1 MSIRAIVVDDEPLAR
16 DELRFMLGQCE
27 DVEVVGEAR
36 NAPEAQGLCDEEL
49 PDVAFLDLRMPG
61 PDGVAL
67 AETLMANHPDLKVVI
82 VSAHDEG
89 ALRAFE
95 ARVADYLLKPVR
107 LERLRQ
113 AVERVR
119 SAPAGSANGTERLDR
134 IAVRRKEAYVVLEL
148 GDVIYF
154 EVKDELV
161 WAVTKEDRFAI
172 DKTLANLEDE
182 LDPDAF
188 FRSHRGFIVR
198 YDRIRAI
205 EPTGAGTYQLLLDH
219 PEEPKIPLARER
231 AKKLRERIPF
241 SGSSNAADEKQEPP
255 PPSGTM
261 SLQGMYS
268 YMADA
273 GVFVD
278 CATQERWPV
287 AHEGDNATLERAYG
301 KAKIAPG
308 APLLVTVEGGLDLR
322 PKVDGR
328 GKVKT
333 LIIQRFVRT
342 WPRETC
348 GWMQPVTL
356 EDTTW
361 ALLELK
367 GKAITVKVNDKAPYL
382 ELNSK
387 KASAYGFGGCNRF
400 FGSYETSERS

>member
-16 DELRFMLGQCE
+16 DELRFMLGQCQ

-36 NAPEAQGLCDEEL
+36 NAPEAQGLCDEEQ

-119 SAPAGSANGTERLDR
+119 TASGGAASSHEQLDR
-134 IAVRRKEAYVVLEL
+134 IAVRRKDAYVVLEL
-148 GDVIYF
+148 GDVTYF

-161 WAVTKEDRFAI
+161 WAVTEEDRFAI

-182 LDPDAF
+182 LDPEAF

-219 PEEPKIPLARER
+219 PDEPKIPLARER

-241 SGSSNAADEKQEPP
+241 SG
-255 PPSGTM
+255 
-261 SLQGMYS
+261 
-268 YMADA
+268 
-273 GVFVD
+273 
-278 CATQERWPV
+278 
-287 AHEGDNATLERAYG
+287 
-301 KAKIAPG
+301 
-308 APLLVTVEGGLDLR
+308 
-322 PKVDGR
+322 
-328 GKVKT
+328 
-333 LIIQRFVRT
+333 
-342 WPRETC
+342 
-348 GWMQPVTL
+348 
-356 EDTTW
+356 
-361 ALLELK
+361 
-367 GKAITVKVNDKAPYL
+367 
-382 ELNSK
+382 
-387 KASAYGFGGCNRF
+387 
-400 FGSYETSERS
+400 

>member
-27 DVEVVGEAR
+27 DIEVVGEAR
-36 NAPEAQGLCDEEL
+36 NAPEAQGLCEQER

-67 AETLMANHPDLKVVI
+67 AETLMAGHPELKVVI

-119 SAPAGSANGTERLDR
+119 GEPGGAESGHERLER
-134 IAVRRKEAYVVLEL
+134 IAVRRKDAYVVLEL

-161 WAVTKEDRFAI
+161 WAVTENDRFAI
-172 DKTLANLEDE
+172 DKTLATLEAE
-182 LDPDAF
+182 LDPEAF

-198 YDRIRAI
+198 YARIRAI

-241 SGSSNAADEKQEPP
+241 SG
-255 PPSGTM
+255 
-261 SLQGMYS
+261 
-268 YMADA
+268 
-273 GVFVD
+273 
-278 CATQERWPV
+278 
-287 AHEGDNATLERAYG
+287 
-301 KAKIAPG
+301 
-308 APLLVTVEGGLDLR
+308 
-322 PKVDGR
+322 
-328 GKVKT
+328 
-333 LIIQRFVRT
+333 
-342 WPRETC
+342 
-348 GWMQPVTL
+348 
-356 EDTTW
+356 
-361 ALLELK
+361 
-367 GKAITVKVNDKAPYL
+367 
-382 ELNSK
+382 
-387 KASAYGFGGCNRF
+387 
-400 FGSYETSERS
+400 

>member
-16 DELRFMLGQCE
+16 DELRFMLGQCD

-36 NAPEAQGLCDEEL
+36 NAPDAKSLCDSER

-67 AETLMANHPDLKVVI
+67 AETLMANHPDLRVVI

-119 SAPAGSANGTERLDR
+119 GGEAKSAVAYERLER
-134 IAVRRKEAYVVLEL
+134 IAVRRKDAYVVLEL
-148 GDVIYF
+148 EDVVYF

-161 WAVTKEDRFAI
+161 WAVTTQDRFAI
-172 DKTLANLEDE
+172 DKTLAVLENE

-205 EPTGAGTYQLLLDH
+205 EPTGAGTFQLLLDH
-219 PEEPKIPLARER
+219 PDEPKVPLARER

-241 SGSSNAADEKQEPP
+241 SG
-255 PPSGTM
+255 
-261 SLQGMYS
+261 
-268 YMADA
+268 
-273 GVFVD
+273 
-278 CATQERWPV
+278 
-287 AHEGDNATLERAYG
+287 
-301 KAKIAPG
+301 
-308 APLLVTVEGGLDLR
+308 
-322 PKVDGR
+322 
-328 GKVKT
+328 
-333 LIIQRFVRT
+333 
-342 WPRETC
+342 
-348 GWMQPVTL
+348 
-356 EDTTW
+356 
-361 ALLELK
+361 
-367 GKAITVKVNDKAPYL
+367 
-382 ELNSK
+382 
-387 KASAYGFGGCNRF
+387 
-400 FGSYETSERS
+400 

>member
-1 MSIRAIVVDDEPLAR
+1 MNIRAIVVDDEPLAR

-36 NAPEAQGLCDEEL
+36 NAPEAQGLCEEEQ

-61 PDGVAL
+61 PDGVVL

-119 SAPAGSANGTERLDR
+119 SASAGAVSSIEWLER
-134 IAVRRKEAYVVLEL
+134 IAVRRKDAYVVLEL

-161 WAVTKEDRFAI
+161 WAITEEDRFAI

-182 LDPDAF
+182 LDPEAF

-241 SGSSNAADEKQEPP
+241 SG
-255 PPSGTM
+255 
-261 SLQGMYS
+261 
-268 YMADA
+268 
-273 GVFVD
+273 
-278 CATQERWPV
+278 
-287 AHEGDNATLERAYG
+287 
-301 KAKIAPG
+301 
-308 APLLVTVEGGLDLR
+308 
-322 PKVDGR
+322 
-328 GKVKT
+328 
-333 LIIQRFVRT
+333 
-342 WPRETC
+342 
-348 GWMQPVTL
+348 
-356 EDTTW
+356 
-361 ALLELK
+361 
-367 GKAITVKVNDKAPYL
+367 
-382 ELNSK
+382 
-387 KASAYGFGGCNRF
+387 
-400 FGSYETSERS
+400 

>member
-1 MSIRAIVVDDEPLAR
+1 MNIRAIVVDDEPLAR

-36 NAPEAQGLCDEEL
+36 NAPEAQGLCEEEQ

-119 SAPAGSANGTERLDR
+119 SASAGAASSIEWLER
-134 IAVRRKEAYVVLEL
+134 IAVRRKDAYVVLEL
-148 GDVIYF
+148 GDVTYF

-161 WAVTKEDRFAI
+161 WAITEEDRFAI

-182 LDPDAF
+182 LDPEAF

-241 SGSSNAADEKQEPP
+241 SG
-255 PPSGTM
+255 
-261 SLQGMYS
+261 
-268 YMADA
+268 
-273 GVFVD
+273 
-278 CATQERWPV
+278 
-287 AHEGDNATLERAYG
+287 
-301 KAKIAPG
+301 
-308 APLLVTVEGGLDLR
+308 
-322 PKVDGR
+322 
-328 GKVKT
+328 
-333 LIIQRFVRT
+333 
-342 WPRETC
+342 
-348 GWMQPVTL
+348 
-356 EDTTW
+356 
-361 ALLELK
+361 
-367 GKAITVKVNDKAPYL
+367 
-382 ELNSK
+382 
-387 KASAYGFGGCNRF
+387 
-400 FGSYETSERS
+400 

>member
-36 NAPEAQGLCDEEL
+36 NAPEAQGLCDQER

-61 PDGVAL
+61 PDGVTL
-67 AETLMANHPDLKVVI
+67 AETLMANHPALKVVI

-119 SAPAGSANGTERLDR
+119 GEPGQTESGHERLER
-134 IAVRRKEAYVVLEL
+134 IAVRRKDAYVVLEL

-161 WAVTKEDRFAI
+161 WAVTEDDRFAI
-172 DKTLANLEDE
+172 DKTLATLEDE
-182 LDPDAF
+182 LDPEAF

-198 YDRIRAI
+198 YNGIRAI

-219 PEEPKIPLARER
+219 PDEPKIPLARER

-241 SGSSNAADEKQEPP
+241 SG
-255 PPSGTM
+255 
-261 SLQGMYS
+261 
-268 YMADA
+268 
-273 GVFVD
+273 
-278 CATQERWPV
+278 
-287 AHEGDNATLERAYG
+287 
-301 KAKIAPG
+301 
-308 APLLVTVEGGLDLR
+308 
-322 PKVDGR
+322 
-328 GKVKT
+328 
-333 LIIQRFVRT
+333 
-342 WPRETC
+342 
-348 GWMQPVTL
+348 
-356 EDTTW
+356 
-361 ALLELK
+361 
-367 GKAITVKVNDKAPYL
+367 
-382 ELNSK
+382 
-387 KASAYGFGGCNRF
+387 
-400 FGSYETSERS
+400 

>member
-1 MSIRAIVVDDEPLAR
+1 MNIRAIVVDDEPLAR

-27 DVEVVGEAR
+27 DIEVVGEAR
-36 NAPEAQGLCDEEL
+36 NATEAQTLCDGER

-67 AETLMANHPDLKVVI
+67 AETLMSSHPELKVVI

-119 SAPAGSANGTERLDR
+119 DTAGSTTPERLDR
-134 IAVRRKEAYVVLEL
+134 IAVRRRDAYVVLEL
-148 GDVIYF
+148 DDVVYF

-161 WAVTKEDRFAI
+161 WAVTETDRFAL
-172 DKTLANLEDE
+172 DKTLAVLEAE

-219 PEEPKIPLARER
+219 PEEPKVPLARER

-241 SGSSNAADEKQEPP
+241 SG
-255 PPSGTM
+255 
-261 SLQGMYS
+261 
-268 YMADA
+268 
-273 GVFVD
+273 
-278 CATQERWPV
+278 
-287 AHEGDNATLERAYG
+287 
-301 KAKIAPG
+301 
-308 APLLVTVEGGLDLR
+308 
-322 PKVDGR
+322 
-328 GKVKT
+328 
-333 LIIQRFVRT
+333 
-342 WPRETC
+342 
-348 GWMQPVTL
+348 
-356 EDTTW
+356 
-361 ALLELK
+361 
-367 GKAITVKVNDKAPYL
+367 
-382 ELNSK
+382 
-387 KASAYGFGGCNRF
+387 
-400 FGSYETSERS
+400 